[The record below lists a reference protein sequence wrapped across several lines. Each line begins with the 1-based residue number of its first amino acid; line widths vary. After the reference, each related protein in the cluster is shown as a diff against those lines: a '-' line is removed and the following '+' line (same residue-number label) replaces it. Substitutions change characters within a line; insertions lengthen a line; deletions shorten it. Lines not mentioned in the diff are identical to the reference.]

1 MTEPLQK
8 TIEALLGAKRVAV
21 FAHINPD
28 GDTLGCVLALCHSL
42 WTLGIEAT
50 PFAADGV
57 PAILREMPGEDRVQQ
72 NTERR
77 DFDLAVVCDAGA
89 LERVGTSLLPV
100 VHSAPLLIDI
110 DHHVVIGSTFGDIQL
125 LDAKAAATAELIWQ
139 VVAALSEATGRELAS
154 REIAQCLMI
163 GLVTDTGSFG
173 YPNVRPET
181 LRLAATL
188 QELGAPIAPI
198 VEQIYATHS
207 YANQKLLGT
216 ALHTLQRS
224 KDGQVAWATLSVSDF
239 ETVGA
244 TDEDSEGIVNRV
256 LGIQGVRIG
265 ILFREIAGKK
275 IRVSLRGRGSVS
287 VNEVAAKFG
296 GGGHHLA
303 AGCSIEP
310 PLDEAVQALVAEA
323 ERHLLE
329 KAVSL

>member
-1 MTEPLQK
+1 VLQ
-8 TIEALLGAKRVAV
+8 
-21 FAHINPD
+21 D
-28 GDTLGCVLALCHSL
+28 
-42 WTLGIEAT
+42 
-50 PFAADGV
+50 
-57 PAILREMPGEDRVQQ
+57 MPGANRVLQ

-100 VHSAPLLIDI
+100 VNAVPLLIDI

-139 VVAALSEATGRELAS
+139 VVVALSKATGRELAS
-154 REIAQCLMI
+154 QAVAQCLMI

-188 QELGAPIAPI
+188 QELGAPAAPI

-207 YANQKLLGT
+207 YANQKLLGA
-216 ALHTLQRS
+216 ALHSLQRS
-224 KDGQVAWATLSVSDF
+224 EDGRAAWALLRVSDF
-239 ETVGA
+239 EAAGA
-244 TDEDSEGIVNRV
+244 TDEDTEGIVNQV
-256 LGIQGVRIG
+256 LGIEGVRIG
-265 ILFREIAGKK
+265 VLFREIAGKK
-275 IRVSLRGRGSVS
+275 IRVSLRGREGVS

-310 PLDEAVQALVAEA
+310 PIEDAVSALVAEA
-323 ERHLLE
+323 ERHLSE
-329 KAVSL
+329 KAVPL